1 MRSLIIHVCGHP
13 PMATSMKNMD
23 YSIFYQ
29 KLTGRIRENGAA
41 WFCLRAA
48 DKVFTGI
55 MYAAY
60 PILLAI
66 HLWNGAAKEFLVSLL
81 VPAAGFVLLTVVRAK
96 INRPRPYEAW
106 KIDPLIHKDT
116 RGNSLPSRHVF
127 SSALIAVAWM
137 PVSVPVAA
145 VLLVI
150 SAAAALIRV
159 LGGVHYPSDVIAGFA
174 AGVLAGIPMLLR
186 GRGGGWAA
194 PVLLVREAGG
204 REGKTGKD
212 TGIVILSWGL
222 CDCV

>member
-1 MRSLIIHVCGHP
+1 MTLRHHTMPAHGSAPACFD
-13 PMATSMKNMD
+13 SMKNMD

-29 KLTGRIRENGAA
+29 QLTGRIRENGAA

-60 PILLAI
+60 PVLLAI
-66 HLWNGAAKEFLVSLL
+66 LFWKGEARAFLVSLL
-81 VPAAGFVLLTVVRAK
+81 VPAAGFVLLTLVRAK

-127 SSALIAVAWM
+127 SSAMIAVAWM

-145 VLLVI
+145 ALLAV

-159 LGGVHYPSDVIAGFA
+159 LGGVHYPSDVIAGYA
-174 AGVLAGIPMLLR
+174 AGVLAGIPILL
-186 GRGGGWAA
+186 
-194 PVLLVREAGG
+194 L
-204 REGKTGKD
+204 
-212 TGIVILSWGL
+212 
-222 CDCV
+222 

>member
-1 MRSLIIHVCGHP
+1 MTLRHHTMPAHGSAPACFD
-13 PMATSMKNMD
+13 SMKNMD

-60 PILLAI
+60 PVLLAI
-66 HLWNGAAKEFLVSLL
+66 LFWKGEARAFLVSLL
-81 VPAAGFVLLTVVRAK
+81 VPAAGFVLLTLVRAK

-127 SSALIAVAWM
+127 SSAMIAVAWM

-174 AGVLAGIPMLLR
+174 AGVLAGIPILL
-186 GRGGGWAA
+186 
-194 PVLLVREAGG
+194 L
-204 REGKTGKD
+204 
-212 TGIVILSWGL
+212 
-222 CDCV
+222 